1 MTAMSAARL
10 QAHRANLSRYCQLL
24 STDLTPGER
33 RDLHRR
39 ISETQNA
46 IEEIELSDLSRQ
58 CGLSHVT
65 ALDSAGAAHHAQG

>member
-1 MTAMSAARL
+1 MTAMSAALL
-10 QAHRANLSRYCQLL
+10 QAHRANLNRYCQLL

-46 IEEIELSDLSRQ
+46 IEEIELSDLSRE
-58 CGLSHVT
+58 CGVSHMT
-65 ALDSAGAAHHAQG
+65 GLAAASAANHAQV